1 MIDKKNKKTKGM
13 NKMYKD
19 GKISNYNQDV
29 IIITEITN
37 QNKNQE
43 IKQDDGKIDYTL
55 LDWGA
60 IRKLV
65 EVREYGVKKYN
76 KRDSWQEVSK
86 ERYIKALLRHV
97 IAYAD
102 REENDKE
109 SGLNHLAHAMC
120 NCMFILSG
128 KLKEGKK

>member
-102 REENDKE
+102 REDNDKE

>member
-1 MIDKKNKKTKGM
+1 MGYKEKKL
-13 NKMYKD
+13 
-19 GKISNYNQDV
+19 V
-29 IIITEITN
+29 EEIVS
-37 QNKNQE
+37 NQE

>member
-1 MIDKKNKKTKGM
+1 MGYKEKKL
-13 NKMYKD
+13 
-19 GKISNYNQDV
+19 V
-29 IIITEITN
+29 EEIVS
-37 QNKNQE
+37 NQE

-128 KLKEGKK
+128 KLKEGKKCHIEIQRNINIVKIAHVKK